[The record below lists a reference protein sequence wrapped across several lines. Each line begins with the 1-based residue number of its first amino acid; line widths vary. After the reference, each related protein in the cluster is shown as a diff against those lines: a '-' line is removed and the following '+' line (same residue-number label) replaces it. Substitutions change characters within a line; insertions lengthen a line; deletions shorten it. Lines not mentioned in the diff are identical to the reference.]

1 LSKTVLLTRFASITE
16 QVPQA
21 IRGHV
26 GAGEDVLY
34 FNYIDKKGG
43 CSSGR
48 SAQQWIMVTT
58 ARVAYRAALEN
69 KVGSSRTFVESSGS
83 ILLPQI
89 SYVGTTKGNQNQGCA
104 SVASYELQ
112 INSSGGTISIAMPS
126 EAHASQARQFIEAV
140 LNPQ

>member
-1 LSKTVLLTRFASITE
+1 
-16 QVPQA
+16 VPQE

-43 CSSGR
+43 CLSGKG
-48 SAQQWIMVTT
+48 SKQWIMVTN
-58 ARVAYRAALEN
+58 ARVAYRATLEQ
-69 KVGSSRTFVESSGS
+69 KVGSTTTFVESSGS

-89 SYVGTTKGNQNQGCA
+89 SYVGMTKGQSAGCT
-104 SVASYELQ
+104 VAGIYQLQ
-112 INSSGGTISIAMPS
+112 INSSGGTISIAMPT
-126 EAHASQARQFIEAV
+126 ETHCVQARQFIEAV